1 MTPPKKNT
9 ADNKTAAKLQKIR
22 IKLKSYDQKVLNHA
36 TTDIIDCV
44 KRTGAIIVG
53 PVPLPTKRVR
63 YTVHR
68 SIHVNSKSREQFEH
82 KTHTR
87 LLDIYN
93 SSDETMD
100 QLTRV
105 DLPTSIYIKVSM
117 VD

>member
-1 MTPPKKNT
+1 MTPAKKNK
-9 ADNKTAAKLQKIR
+9 AENKSAAKLQKIR

-68 SIHVNSKSREQFEH
+68 SIHINSKSREQFEH

-93 SSDETMD
+93 CTDETVD
-100 QLTRV
+100 QLMRV
-105 DLPTSIYIKVSM
+105 DLPSSIYINIKL
-117 VD
+117 